1 MSFKLLIIDPPSS
14 PSIPISMSQPI
25 RRYDL
30 SDLLQVV
37 NNMDTN
43 NARERLSSTDE
54 QSLKQYS
61 TLCTNL
67 KQEELKQERKA
78 LFVVTGAGVSH
89 RGLATGT
96 QPLRPPVS
104 KFAKE
109 MWPDRDEC
117 NSNDQAMSDERM
129 NEEEIKVIDF
139 AIPADETA
147 SQQGPRF
154 ASERERQLY
163 YRPREWRRRRNGEWA
178 DTGPHL
184 CGQAE

>member
-67 KQEELKQERKA
+67 KQEELKQERES
-78 LFVVTGAGVSH
+78 LFVVTGAGTSNM
-89 RGLATGT
+89 GFIAGT

-104 KFAKE
+104 KFARA
-109 MWPDRDEC
+109 MWPYRDES

-139 AIPADETA
+139 AIPADETP
-147 SQQGPRF
+147 SQQG
-154 ASERERQLY
+154 QLY